1 VKFPYVQ
8 VRGFYMP
15 IIPVVL
21 RRGDATIAS
30 MALVD
35 SGAAKCIFDAQY
47 AEALGI
53 ADVEAGNPVKFE
65 GVTGATFVGYQH
77 EVSLIV
83 GGNSFANVL
92 ITFAEGMPD
101 NAAGI
106 LGQDGFFDLFPIKF
120 TYSKHQIELMART
133 AAP

>member
-1 VKFPYVQ
+1 MKFPYVQ

-21 RRGDATIAS
+21 QRGDATVAS

-35 SGAAKCIFDAQY
+35 SGAGKCIFDAQY

-53 ADVEAGNPVKFE
+53 EDVEAGIPAEFE
-65 GVTGATFVGYQH
+65 GVTGATFVGYHH
-77 EVSLIV
+77 EITLIV
-83 GGNSFANVL
+83 GGNAFANVP
-92 ITFAEGMPD
+92 ITFARGMPD

-106 LGQDGFFDLFPIKF
+106 LGQDGFFDLFPVKF
-120 TYSKHQIELMART
+120 TYSKHQIELMAS
-133 AAP
+133 